1 MSQRKNVT
9 SISKCRSWSGITIFV
24 ATAISCTFG
33 ATIWLLSAKLSH
45 LGQVDNISVIDY
57 TGVTAIS
64 MMMHEANA
72 QNINYYYRRCHVI
85 GIDQIV

>member
-9 SISKCRSWSGITIFV
+9 SINRCRSWSGITIFV

-33 ATIWLLSAKLSH
+33 GTIWLLSARLSR
-45 LGQVDNISVIDY
+45 LGQADNVSVIDY

-64 MMMHEANA
+64 IRKHEEDA
-72 QNINYYYRRCHVI
+72 QNIVLALLEVSACY
-85 GIDQIV
+85 